1 MLALGLAIWLGAA
14 IAGILN
20 APWSLLAILVCIA
33 IARIKRGLALIL
45 IAAVL
50 TGSAGSAIRQI
61 GLTHNYLANVL
72 ASNPTVE
79 IVGTLKTDPTWSKPK
94 VIGSRFRSKSMTMLA
109 SISSVSINGEAKSI
123 RLPVRITS
131 SKLVKLIPGEK
142 FRVTGVAFPTA
153 ERRVAAL
160 VATQGDF
167 AKLAEANFLQRLSAK
182 IRDSFRKAA
191 KSVGGPGGAL
201 IPGLVIGDTSLEEQ
215 SFVTDMRRVGLSHL
229 TAVSGANFA
238 IIAAFLLW
246 LSQWIF
252 KRVRSRLILT
262 SVVLV
267 GFIFLVRP
275 SPSVLRAS
283 VMSAVI
289 LLAKSR
295 GEKADSVPS
304 LGLAISFLI
313 LMDPFQA
320 IDPGFALSVAATA
333 GILLL
338 APRIQSYI
346 ADRFGHQKFAE
357 VMAIPLSATIMCTPV
372 ILAISGLFSLVSIP
386 ANIVAEPVVAPITII
401 GFISAIISPIS
412 PQIAH
417 LLLVLI
423 KPLAQIIVWIS
434 NFASDLPVLLLPKSY
449 LGAAIAVAII
459 TLIKLKKRLLLGISG
474 IAVLIIILL
483 PGQWPGKYWQV
494 ANCNVGQGDGLVINL
509 GQNSAIVVD
518 VGPDP
523 LLMDS
528 CLKDLGITKIPLLV
542 LSHFHADHVH
552 GLTGVLDGRK
562 VSNIWVTNYGEPKS
576 EHDSAYLLFGNIP
589 IHQAVSGENINF
601 QSAKG
606 SVSISVLW
614 PGKTIQEFAAMP
626 GDGSSINN
634 SSIALLITVGNLR
647 IFTAGDLEPPAQEAL
662 MNASKIGPVDIY
674 KVSHHGSAYQYQP
687 LMSALKP
694 KVALISVGLGNSYG
708 HPAASTV
715 AALARLGAKVMR
727 TDQDGAISVDP
738 TLKIR
743 TKRDD
748 WWNISWG

>member
-1 MLALGLAIWLGAA
+1 M
-14 IAGILN
+14 
-20 APWSLLAILVCIA
+20 
-33 IARIKRGLALIL
+33 
-45 IAAVL
+45 
-50 TGSAGSAIRQI
+50 
-61 GLTHNYLANVL
+61 THNYLANVL
-72 ASNPTVE
+72 VGNPNVE

-94 VIGSRFRSKSMTMLA
+94 VIGSKFRNKSMTMLA
-109 SISSVSINGEAKSI
+109 SITSVSIDGKIKLI

-131 SKLVKLIPGEK
+131 SKFVKLIPGEK
-142 FRVTGVAFPTA
+142 FRVTGVAFPTP

-160 VATQGDF
+160 IATRGDF
-167 AKLAEANFLQRLSAK
+167 IKLAEANFLQRLSAK
-182 IRDSFRKAA
+182 IRDAFRKTAQ
-191 KSVGGPGGAL
+191 SVGGESGAL
-201 IPGLVIGDTSLEEQ
+201 IPGLVIGDTSLESQ
-215 SFVTDMRRVGLSHL
+215 GFVTDMRRVGLSHL

-252 KRVRSRLILT
+252 KKVRSRLILT
-262 SVVLV
+262 GAVLI

-275 SPSVLRAS
+275 SASVLRAS

-289 LLAKSR
+289 LIAKSR
-295 GEKADSVPS
+295 GVKADSVPS
-304 LGLAISFLI
+304 LGLAISSLI

-333 GILLL
+333 GILVL
-338 APRIQSYI
+338 APKIQSYI
-346 ADRFGHQKFAE
+346 SDRFGHEKFAE

-386 ANIVAEPVVAPITII
+386 ANILAEPVVAPITIV
-401 GFISAIISPIS
+401 GFIAAIISPLVPGLS
-412 PQIAH
+412 H
-417 LLLVLI
+417 LLLVII

-449 LGAAIAVAII
+449 LGAAIAVGVIA
-459 TLIKLKKRLLLGISG
+459 LIKLRKWLALGISG
-474 IAVLIIILL
+474 CAVLIIILL

-509 GQNSAIVVD
+509 GDSSAIVID
-518 VGPDP
+518 VGPDSK
-523 LLMDS
+523 LIDG

-552 GLTGVLDGRK
+552 GLDGALAGRR

-576 EHDSAYLLFGNIP
+576 ERDTALLLIGNIP
-589 IHQAVSGENINF
+589 SHVASVGERFDF

-606 SVSISVLW
+606 AVSISVLW
-614 PGKTIQEFAAMP
+614 PGKTIEEFAAIP

-634 SSIALLITVGNLR
+634 SSIALLITVGSLR
-647 IFTAGDLEPPAQEAL
+647 IFSAGDLEPPAQEA
-662 MNASKIGPVDIY
+662 MMAGSKIGAVDIY
-674 KVSHHGSAYQYQP
+674 KVSHHGSSYQYPP
-687 LMSALKP
+687 LMSELQP
-694 KVALISVGLGNSYG
+694 RVALISVGLGNSYG
-708 HPAASTV
+708 HPAATTV
-715 AALARLGAKVMR
+715 AALAALGTIVMR
-727 TDQDGAISVDP
+727 TDQDGAISVDGA
-738 TLKIR
+738 LKIR

>member
-1 MLALGLAIWLGAA
+1 
-14 IAGILN
+14 
-20 APWSLLAILVCIA
+20 
-33 IARIKRGLALIL
+33 
-45 IAAVL
+45 
-50 TGSAGSAIRQI
+50 
-61 GLTHNYLANVL
+61 
-72 ASNPTVE
+72 
-79 IVGTLKTDPTWSKPK
+79 
-94 VIGSRFRSKSMTMLA
+94 MTMLA
-109 SISSVSINGEAKSI
+109 SITSVSIDGKIKLI

-131 SKLVKLIPGEK
+131 SKFVKLIPGEK
-142 FRVTGVAFPTA
+142 FRITGVAFPTP

-160 VATQGDF
+160 IATRGDF
-167 AKLAEANFLQRLSAK
+167 IKLAEANFLQRLSAK
-182 IRDSFRKAA
+182 IRDAFRKTAQ
-191 KSVGGPGGAL
+191 SVGGASGAL
-201 IPGLVIGDTSLEEQ
+201 IPGLVIGDTSLESQ
-215 SFVTDMRRVGLSHL
+215 GFVTDMRRVGLSHL

-252 KRVRSRLILT
+252 KKVRSRLILT
-262 SVVLV
+262 SAVLI

-289 LLAKSR
+289 LIAKSR
-295 GEKADSVPS
+295 GVKADSVPS
-304 LGLAISFLI
+304 LGLAISSLI

-333 GILLL
+333 GILVL
-338 APRIQSYI
+338 APKIQSYI
-346 ADRFGHQKFAE
+346 SDRFGHEKFAE

-386 ANIVAEPVVAPITII
+386 ANILAEPVVAPITIV
-401 GFISAIISPIS
+401 GFIAAIISPLVPGLS
-412 PQIAH
+412 H
-417 LLLVLI
+417 LLLVII

-449 LGAAIAVAII
+449 LGAAIAVGVIA
-459 TLIKLKKRLLLGISG
+459 LIKLRKWLALGISG
-474 IAVLIIILL
+474 CAVLIIILL

-509 GQNSAIVVD
+509 GDSSAIVID
-518 VGPDP
+518 VGPDSK
-523 LLMDS
+523 LIDG

-552 GLTGVLDGRK
+552 GLDGALAGRR

-576 EHDSAYLLFGNIP
+576 ERDTALLLIGNIP
-589 IHQAVSGENINF
+589 SHVASVGERFDF

-606 SVSISVLW
+606 AVSISVLW
-614 PGKTIQEFAAMP
+614 PGKTIEEFAAIP

-634 SSIALLITVGNLR
+634 SSIALLITVGSLR
-647 IFTAGDLEPPAQEAL
+647 IFSAGDLEPPAQEA
-662 MNASKIGPVDIY
+662 MMAGSKIGAVDIY
-674 KVSHHGSAYQYQP
+674 KVSHHGSSYQYPP
-687 LMSALKP
+687 LMSELQP
-694 KVALISVGLGNSYG
+694 RVALISVGLGNSYG
-708 HPAASTV
+708 HPAATTV
-715 AALARLGAKVMR
+715 AALAALGTIVMR
-727 TDQDGAISVDP
+727 TDQDGAISVDGA
-738 TLKIR
+738 LKIR

>member
-1 MLALGLAIWLGAA
+1 M
-14 IAGILN
+14 
-20 APWSLLAILVCIA
+20 
-33 IARIKRGLALIL
+33 
-45 IAAVL
+45 
-50 TGSAGSAIRQI
+50 
-61 GLTHNYLANVL
+61 THNYLADVL
-72 ASNPTVE
+72 VGNPNVE

-94 VIGSRFRSKSMTMLA
+94 VIGSKFRSKSMTMLA
-109 SISSVSINGEAKSI
+109 SITSVSIDGKIKLI

-131 SKLVKLIPGEK
+131 SKFVKLIPGEK
-142 FRVTGVAFPTA
+142 FRITGVAFPTP

-160 VATQGDF
+160 IATRGDF
-167 AKLAEANFLQRLSAK
+167 IKLAEANFLQRLSAK
-182 IRDSFRKAA
+182 IRDAFRKTAQ
-191 KSVGGPGGAL
+191 SVGGASGAL
-201 IPGLVIGDTSLEEQ
+201 IPGLVIGDTSLESQ
-215 SFVTDMRRVGLSHL
+215 GFVTDMRRVGLSHL

-252 KRVRSRLILT
+252 KKVRSRLILT
-262 SVVLV
+262 SAVLI

-289 LLAKSR
+289 LIAKSR
-295 GEKADSVPS
+295 GVKADSVPS
-304 LGLAISFLI
+304 LGLAISSLI

-333 GILLL
+333 GILVL
-338 APRIQSYI
+338 APKIQSYI
-346 ADRFGHQKFAE
+346 SDRFGHEKFAE

-386 ANIVAEPVVAPITII
+386 ANILAEPVVAPITIV
-401 GFISAIISPIS
+401 GFIAAIISPLVPGLS
-412 PQIAH
+412 H
-417 LLLVLI
+417 LLLVII

-449 LGAAIAVAII
+449 LGAAIAVGVIA
-459 TLIKLKKRLLLGISG
+459 LIKLRKWLALGISG
-474 IAVLIIILL
+474 CAVLIIILL

-509 GQNSAIVVD
+509 GDSSAIVID
-518 VGPDP
+518 VGPDSK
-523 LLMDS
+523 LIDG

-552 GLTGVLDGRK
+552 GLDGALAGRR

-576 EHDSAYLLFGNIP
+576 ERDTALLLIGNIP
-589 IHQAVSGENINF
+589 SHVASVGERIDF

-606 SVSISVLW
+606 AVSISVLW
-614 PGKTIQEFAAMP
+614 PGKTIEEFAAIP

-634 SSIALLITVGNLR
+634 SSIALLITVGSLR
-647 IFTAGDLEPPAQEAL
+647 IFSAGDLEPPAQEA
-662 MNASKIGPVDIY
+662 MMAGSKIGAVDIY
-674 KVSHHGSAYQYQP
+674 KVSHHGSSYQYPP
-687 LMSALKP
+687 LMSELQP
-694 KVALISVGLGNSYG
+694 RVALISVGLGNSYG
-708 HPAASTV
+708 HPAATTV
-715 AALARLGAKVMR
+715 AALAALGTIVMR
-727 TDQDGAISVDP
+727 TDQDGAISVDGA
-738 TLKIR
+738 LKIR

>member
-1 MLALGLAIWLGAA
+1 M
-14 IAGILN
+14 
-20 APWSLLAILVCIA
+20 
-33 IARIKRGLALIL
+33 
-45 IAAVL
+45 
-50 TGSAGSAIRQI
+50 
-61 GLTHNYLANVL
+61 THNYLADVL
-72 ASNPTVE
+72 VGNPNVE

-94 VIGSRFRSKSMTMLA
+94 VIGSKFRSKSMTMLA
-109 SISSVSINGEAKSI
+109 SITSVSIDGKIKLI

-131 SKLVKLIPGEK
+131 SKFVKLIPGEK
-142 FRVTGVAFPTA
+142 FRITGVAFPTP

-160 VATQGDF
+160 IATRGDF
-167 AKLAEANFLQRLSAK
+167 IKLAEANFLQRLSAK
-182 IRDSFRKAA
+182 IRDAFRKTAQ
-191 KSVGGPGGAL
+191 SVGGASGAL
-201 IPGLVIGDTSLEEQ
+201 IPGLVIGDTSLESQ
-215 SFVTDMRRVGLSHL
+215 GFVTDMRRVGLSHL

-252 KRVRSRLILT
+252 KKVRSRLILT
-262 SVVLV
+262 SAVLI

-289 LLAKSR
+289 LIAKSR
-295 GEKADSVPS
+295 GVKADSVPS
-304 LGLAISFLI
+304 LGLAISSLI

-333 GILLL
+333 GILVL
-338 APRIQSYI
+338 APKIQSYI
-346 ADRFGHQKFAE
+346 SDRFGHEKFAE

-386 ANIVAEPVVAPITII
+386 ANILAEPVVAPITIV
-401 GFISAIISPIS
+401 GFIAAIISPLVPGLS
-412 PQIAH
+412 H
-417 LLLVLI
+417 LLLVII

-434 NFASDLPVLLLPKSY
+434 NFASGLPVLLLPKSY
-449 LGAAIAVAII
+449 LGAAIAVGVIA
-459 TLIKLKKRLLLGISG
+459 LIKLRKWLALGISG
-474 IAVLIIILL
+474 CAVLIIILL

-509 GQNSAIVVD
+509 GDSSAIVID
-518 VGPDP
+518 VGPDSK
-523 LLMDS
+523 LIDG

-552 GLTGVLDGRK
+552 GLDGALAGRR

-576 EHDSAYLLFGNIP
+576 ERDTALLLIGNIP
-589 IHQAVSGENINF
+589 SHVASVGERFDF

-606 SVSISVLW
+606 AVSISVLW
-614 PGKTIQEFAAMP
+614 PGKTIEEFAAIP

-634 SSIALLITVGNLR
+634 SSIALLITVGSLR
-647 IFTAGDLEPPAQEAL
+647 IFSAGDLEPPAQEA
-662 MNASKIGPVDIY
+662 MMAGSKIGAVDIY
-674 KVSHHGSAYQYQP
+674 KVSHHGSSYQYPP
-687 LMSALKP
+687 LMSELQP
-694 KVALISVGLGNSYG
+694 RVALISVGLGNSYG
-708 HPAASTV
+708 HPAATTV
-715 AALARLGAKVMR
+715 AALAALGTIVMR
-727 TDQDGAISVDP
+727 TDQDGAISVDGA
-738 TLKIR
+738 LKIR

>member
-1 MLALGLAIWLGAA
+1 M
-14 IAGILN
+14 
-20 APWSLLAILVCIA
+20 
-33 IARIKRGLALIL
+33 
-45 IAAVL
+45 
-50 TGSAGSAIRQI
+50 
-61 GLTHNYLANVL
+61 THNYLADVL
-72 ASNPTVE
+72 VGNPNVE

-94 VIGSRFRSKSMTMLA
+94 VIGSKFRSKSMTMLA
-109 SISSVSINGEAKSI
+109 SITSVSIDGKIKLI

-131 SKLVKLIPGEK
+131 SKFVKLIPGEK
-142 FRVTGVAFPTA
+142 FRITGVAFPTP

-160 VATQGDF
+160 IATRGDF
-167 AKLAEANFLQRLSAK
+167 IKLAEANFLQRLSAK
-182 IRDSFRKAA
+182 IRDAFRKTAQ
-191 KSVGGPGGAL
+191 SVGGASGAL
-201 IPGLVIGDTSLEEQ
+201 IPGLVIGDTSLESQ
-215 SFVTDMRRVGLSHL
+215 GFVTDMRRVGLSHL

-252 KRVRSRLILT
+252 KKVRSRLILT
-262 SVVLV
+262 SAVLI

-289 LLAKSR
+289 LIAKSR
-295 GEKADSVPS
+295 GVKADSVPS
-304 LGLAISFLI
+304 LGLAISSLI

-333 GILLL
+333 GILVL
-338 APRIQSYI
+338 APKIQSYI
-346 ADRFGHQKFAE
+346 SDRFGHEKFAE

-386 ANIVAEPVVAPITII
+386 ANILAEPVVAPITIV
-401 GFISAIISPIS
+401 GFIAAIISPLVPGLS
-412 PQIAH
+412 H
-417 LLLVLI
+417 LLLVII

-449 LGAAIAVAII
+449 LGAAIAVGVIA
-459 TLIKLKKRLLLGISG
+459 LIKLRKWLALGISG
-474 IAVLIIILL
+474 CAVLIIILL

-509 GQNSAIVVD
+509 GDSSAIVID
-518 VGPDP
+518 VGPDSK
-523 LLMDS
+523 LIDG

-552 GLTGVLDGRK
+552 GLDGALAGRR

-576 EHDSAYLLFGNIP
+576 ERDTALLLIGNIP
-589 IHQAVSGENINF
+589 SHVASVGERFDF

-606 SVSISVLW
+606 AVSISVLW
-614 PGKTIQEFAAMP
+614 PGKTIEEFAAIP

-634 SSIALLITVGNLR
+634 SSIALLITVGSLR
-647 IFTAGDLEPPAQEAL
+647 IFSAGDLEPPAQEA
-662 MNASKIGPVDIY
+662 MMAGSKIGAVDIY
-674 KVSHHGSAYQYQP
+674 KVSHHGSSYQYPP
-687 LMSALKP
+687 LMSELQP
-694 KVALISVGLGNSYG
+694 RVALISVGLGNSYG
-708 HPAASTV
+708 HPAATTV
-715 AALARLGAKVMR
+715 AALAALGTIVMR
-727 TDQDGAISVDP
+727 TDQDGAISVDGA
-738 TLKIR
+738 LKIR

>member
-1 MLALGLAIWLGAA
+1 
-14 IAGILN
+14 
-20 APWSLLAILVCIA
+20 
-33 IARIKRGLALIL
+33 
-45 IAAVL
+45 
-50 TGSAGSAIRQI
+50 
-61 GLTHNYLANVL
+61 
-72 ASNPTVE
+72 
-79 IVGTLKTDPTWSKPK
+79 
-94 VIGSRFRSKSMTMLA
+94 MTMLA
-109 SISSVSINGEAKSI
+109 SITSVSIDGKIKLI

-131 SKLVKLIPGEK
+131 SKFVKLIPGEK
-142 FRVTGVAFPTA
+142 FRVTGVAFPTP

-160 VATQGDF
+160 IATRGDF
-167 AKLAEANFLQRLSAK
+167 IKLAEANFLQRLSAK
-182 IRDSFRKAA
+182 IRDAFRKTAQ
-191 KSVGGPGGAL
+191 SVGGESGAL
-201 IPGLVIGDTSLEEQ
+201 IPGLVIGDTSLESQ
-215 SFVTDMRRVGLSHL
+215 GFVTDMRRVGLSHL

-252 KRVRSRLILT
+252 KKVRSRLILT
-262 SVVLV
+262 GAVLI

-289 LLAKSR
+289 LIAKSR
-295 GEKADSVPS
+295 GVKADSVPS
-304 LGLAISFLI
+304 LGLAISSLI

-333 GILLL
+333 GILVL
-338 APRIQSYI
+338 APKIQSYI
-346 ADRFGHQKFAE
+346 SDRFGHEKFAE

-386 ANIVAEPVVAPITII
+386 ANILAEPVVAPITIV
-401 GFISAIISPIS
+401 GFIAAIISPLVPGLS
-412 PQIAH
+412 H
-417 LLLVLI
+417 LLLVII

-449 LGAAIAVAII
+449 LGAAIAVGVIA
-459 TLIKLKKRLLLGISG
+459 LIKLRKWLALGISG
-474 IAVLIIILL
+474 CAVLIIILL

-509 GQNSAIVVD
+509 GDSSAIVID
-518 VGPDP
+518 VGPDSK
-523 LLMDS
+523 LIDG

-552 GLTGVLDGRK
+552 GLDGALAGRR

-576 EHDSAYLLFGNIP
+576 ERDTALLLIGNIP
-589 IHQAVSGENINF
+589 SHVASVGERFDF

-606 SVSISVLW
+606 AVSISVLW
-614 PGKTIQEFAAMP
+614 PGKTIEEFAAIP

-634 SSIALLITVGNLR
+634 SSIALLITVGSLR
-647 IFTAGDLEPPAQEAL
+647 IFSAGDLEPPAQEA
-662 MNASKIGPVDIY
+662 MMAGSKIGAVDIY
-674 KVSHHGSAYQYQP
+674 KVSHHGSSYQYPP
-687 LMSALKP
+687 LMSELQP
-694 KVALISVGLGNSYG
+694 RVALISVGLGNSYG
-708 HPAASTV
+708 HPAATTV
-715 AALARLGAKVMR
+715 AALAALGTIVMR
-727 TDQDGAISVDP
+727 TDQDGAISVDGA
-738 TLKIR
+738 LKIR

>member
-1 MLALGLAIWLGAA
+1 M
-14 IAGILN
+14 
-20 APWSLLAILVCIA
+20 
-33 IARIKRGLALIL
+33 
-45 IAAVL
+45 
-50 TGSAGSAIRQI
+50 
-61 GLTHNYLANVL
+61 THNYLADVL
-72 ASNPTVE
+72 VGNPNVE

-94 VIGSRFRSKSMTMLA
+94 VIGSKFRSKSMTMLA
-109 SISSVSINGEAKSI
+109 SITSVSIDGKIKLI

-131 SKLVKLIPGEK
+131 SKFVKLIPGEK
-142 FRVTGVAFPTA
+142 FRITGVAFPTP

-160 VATQGDF
+160 IATRGDF
-167 AKLAEANFLQRLSAK
+167 IKLAEANFLQRLSAK
-182 IRDSFRKAA
+182 IRDAFRKTAQ
-191 KSVGGPGGAL
+191 SVGGASGAL
-201 IPGLVIGDTSLEEQ
+201 IPGLVIGDTSLESQ
-215 SFVTDMRRVGLSHL
+215 GFVTDMRRVGLSHL

-252 KRVRSRLILT
+252 KKVRSRLILT
-262 SVVLV
+262 SAVLI

-289 LLAKSR
+289 LIAKSR
-295 GEKADSVPS
+295 GVKADSVPS
-304 LGLAISFLI
+304 LGLAISSLI

-333 GILLL
+333 GILVL
-338 APRIQSYI
+338 APKIQSYI
-346 ADRFGHQKFAE
+346 SDRFGHEKFAE

-386 ANIVAEPVVAPITII
+386 ANILAEPVVAPITIV
-401 GFISAIISPIS
+401 GFIAAIISPLVPGLS
-412 PQIAH
+412 H
-417 LLLVLI
+417 LLLVII

-449 LGAAIAVAII
+449 LGAAIAVGVIA
-459 TLIKLKKRLLLGISG
+459 LIKLRKWLALGISG
-474 IAVLIIILL
+474 CAVLIIILL

-509 GQNSAIVVD
+509 GDSSAIVID
-518 VGPDP
+518 VGPDSK
-523 LLMDS
+523 LIDG

-552 GLTGVLDGRK
+552 GLDGALAGRR

-576 EHDSAYLLFGNIP
+576 ERDTALLLIGNIP
-589 IHQAVSGENINF
+589 SHVASVGERFDF

-606 SVSISVLW
+606 AVSISVLW
-614 PGKTIQEFAAMP
+614 PGKTIEEFAAIP
-626 GDGSSINN
+626 GDGSRINN
-634 SSIALLITVGNLR
+634 SSIALLITVGSLR
-647 IFTAGDLEPPAQEAL
+647 IFSAGDLEPPAQEA
-662 MNASKIGPVDIY
+662 MMAGSKIGAVDIY
-674 KVSHHGSAYQYQP
+674 KVSHHGSSYQYPP
-687 LMSALKP
+687 LMSELQP
-694 KVALISVGLGNSYG
+694 RVALISVGLGNSYG
-708 HPAASTV
+708 HPAATTV
-715 AALARLGAKVMR
+715 AALAALGTIVMR
-727 TDQDGAISVDP
+727 TDQDGAISVDGA
-738 TLKIR
+738 LKIR